1 MKSFI
6 KINLGVLLF
15 LSSLSVFA
23 QQTTTVYLIRHA
35 EKVKSDPS
43 DRNPHLN
50 TKGVHRSHTWA
61 NFFKDIPLDAIY
73 STSYHRTEETVKEI
87 ALKKNLKV
95 KNYAPSNEEVAS
107 IVNNNLGKNLLFVG
121 HSNTVPGHTNH
132 LLGHPQFVDMSEG
145 DNHSLFIVQ
154 LENGSANVVRIFVD

>member
-6 KINLGVLLF
+6 KISLGVLLF
-15 LSSLSVFA
+15 LSSHSVFA
-23 QQTTTVYLIRHA
+23 QQTTTIYLIRHS
-35 EKVKSDPS
+35 EKVKIDPS

-50 TKGVHRSHTWA
+50 TNGVHRSHTWA
-61 NFFKDIPLDAIY
+61 NFFKDIPLDDIY

-87 ALKKNLKV
+87 ALEKNLKV
-95 KNYAPSNEEVAS
+95 KSYTPSNEAVAS
-107 IVNNNLGKNLLFVG
+107 IVNNNLGKNLLLVG

-132 LLGHPQFVDMSEG
+132 LLGHPQFEDMSEG
-145 DNHSLFIVQ
+145 DHHSLFIVQ

>member
-6 KINLGVLLF
+6 KISLGVLLF
-15 LSSLSVFA
+15 LSSHNLFA

-35 EKVKSDPS
+35 EKVKTDPS
-43 DRNPHLN
+43 NRNPHLN
-50 TKGVHRSHTWA
+50 TEGIHRSHTWA
-61 NFFKDIPLDAIY
+61 KLFKDIQLDAIY
-73 STSYHRTEETVKEI
+73 ATPYHRTEETVKEI
-87 ALKKNLKV
+87 AQQKNLKV
-95 KNYAPSNEEVAS
+95 WSYAPTNEAVDS
-107 IVNNNLGKNLLFVG
+107 IVKNNLGKNLLFVG

-132 LLGHPQFVDMSEG
+132 LLGHPQFQDMSEG